1 MSHET
6 TYSLSW
12 DETSPTKEEL
22 AQALAENIDGSTPGQ
37 QDYEDVTSDWMEM
50 LEGDRTETRWES
62 HEKDMRKSPGCGL
75 EPYSCCPCVESRVR
89 AIRTTSWTG
98 WSRQCRERSYSHH
111 SNPNISGNQ
120 DRTEDNPS
128 ASAHCAGCQM
138 TPEPSCQAS
147 REEDQERSNPQNT
160 DLRAHIEVLLD
171 AGMERTPVLPYGT
184 LIA

>member
-62 HEKDMRKSPGCGL
+62 HEKDIAKISRMWPG
-75 EPYSCCPCVESRVR
+75 PYSCCPCVESRVR
-89 AIRTTSWTG
+89 AIRTTS
-98 WSRQCRERSYSHH
+98 
-111 SNPNISGNQ
+111 
-120 DRTEDNPS
+120 
-128 ASAHCAGCQM
+128 
-138 TPEPSCQAS
+138 
-147 REEDQERSNPQNT
+147 
-160 DLRAHIEVLLD
+160 
-171 AGMERTPVLPYGT
+171 
-184 LIA
+184 